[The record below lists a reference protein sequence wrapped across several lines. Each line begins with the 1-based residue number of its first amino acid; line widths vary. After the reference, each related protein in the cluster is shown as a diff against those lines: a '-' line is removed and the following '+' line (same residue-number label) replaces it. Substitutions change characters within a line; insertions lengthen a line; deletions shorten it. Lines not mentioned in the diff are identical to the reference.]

1 MKDRPAN
8 LPASIL
14 ARLRSIARDKQ
25 TDNQLI
31 LRRYAI
37 ERLLYRLSISP
48 HRDQFILKGAK
59 LFTAWLDDP
68 FRPTQDLDLLGFGNP
83 AVTAIRTVFETICR
97 IEAED
102 DGLVFDADGGL
113 SVEAIREGR
122 QYGGVR
128 VQTTAFLGRTRILV
142 QVDIGFGDAV
152 TPTVQELEF
161 PSLLSAEGPRLRAY
175 PREIVVAEKLQAIV
189 VLGQA
194 NSRVKDFYDL
204 LALSRLFAFEGGSLV
219 QAIRATFERRD
230 TQLPTETSVGLSTAF
245 AEDSEKARQMDG
257 VRRKGTASLAAI
269 ESPGRDRRDWRVR
282 FSAAP
287 GCGLRRAFRA
297 SLAGRW
303 PLDVKLRP
311 ALLHGRIRALEIVTD
326 RSAAAAAHQLGA
338 RRCRPVDIALLSVFF
353 ARPMLLLRCGMTFVR
368 CNI

>member
-1 MKDRPAN
+1 MKDRPAD

-14 ARLRSIARDKQ
+14 ARLRNIARNKQ

-48 HRDQFILKGAK
+48 HRDQFILKGAM
-59 LFTAWLDDP
+59 LFTAWLNDP

-83 AVTAIRTVFETICR
+83 AVTAIRSVFETICR
-97 IEAED
+97 IEAEK
-102 DGLVFDADGGL
+102 DGLVYDANGL
-113 SVEAIREGR
+113 SVEVIREGQ

-128 VQTTAFLGRTRILV
+128 VQTAASLGRTRIPV

-152 TPTVQELEF
+152 TPTAQELEF

-175 PREIVVAEKLQAIV
+175 PRETVVAEKLQAIV

-194 NSRVKDFYDL
+194 NSRMKDFYDL

-230 TQLPTETSVGLSTAF
+230 TLLPTETPFS
-245 AEDSEKARQMDG
+245 
-257 VRRKGTASLAAI
+257 I
-269 ESPGRDRRDWRVR
+269 SPLQH
-282 FSAAP
+282 AP
-287 GCGLRRAFRA
+287 NCVVNALRAFPQQVSRA
-297 SLAGRW
+297 KDHLE
-303 PLDVKLRP
+303 KLNP
-311 ALLHGRIRALEIVTD
+311 EFDGLCG
-326 RSAAAAAHQLGA
+326 SAVEDHA
-338 RRCRPVDIALLSVFF
+338 
-353 ARPMLLLRCGMTFVR
+353 
-368 CNI
+368 